1 MAPKVLEIL
10 WRVFMQKFQRKN
22 HSITASNNGL
32 VTKIKTLIF
41 RRILRG
47 NLTHFKMKKT
57 LFIIILWMTA
67 LWAQF
72 ETPVTLSAK
81 AESSAR
87 AGEVVNI
94 LVTASMDAE
103 WKVYALRDQGEGP
116 IATRVVVTGDAIE
129 SVGMVLEP
137 ETEPKYDDGFLTNTR
152 THQGGVTFTA
162 PIRIKDDLS
171 PGTYDLKV
179 GVLYQV
185 CNESLCYP
193 PKEEFLDISNIV
205 EAGEAREDRMDMVMV
220 ADVFDRSGNI
230 NLDAAIEQGFFSFVL
245 LAISMGF
252 LALLTPCVFP
262 MIPITVSYFT
272 HQGEMGEGKPL
283 KNAIIYTLGII
294 GAFSILGF
302 ILALTLGASGANQ
315 LASNPWVN
323 LFIAA
328 LFIYFALSLFGMYE
342 IQLPE
347 KLRQFSL
354 KQEGRGGII
363 GTLFMAVTFT
373 LTSFTCTVQF
383 VGLLLVAASQG
394 QWFWPMVGMV
404 VFSAAFAL
412 PFFFLALFPQY
423 LAKMPKSGGWLNSVK
438 VVLGFLEMAA
448 AFKFLS
454 NTDLVWGWGFFSHN
468 AVLAV
473 WAILMLLAGVY
484 LLGKIQLPHD
494 SPVKSVSVPR
504 LMLSTAFLTFGLYL
518 TSGLFGQ
525 RIHGIIY
532 AYLPPVVEGESGS
545 VRTNGAS
552 MAEEYEWFSEVEDGL
567 AEARRTGKSVFI
579 DFTGYTCTN
588 CRWMEANIFTKQEVK
603 DRFGQMI
610 LVQLYTDGGPNHRE
624 TQQYEI
630 DRFGTAALP
639 FYVILNPD
647 DEVITT
653 FPGMTRNLDDFLDF
667 LDEGLAG

>member
-1 MAPKVLEIL
+1 MVL
-10 WRVFMQKFQRKN
+10 
-22 HSITASNNGL
+22 
-32 VTKIKTLIF
+32 IKKS
-41 RRILRG
+41 
-47 NLTHFKMKKT
+47 KMKKI
-57 LFIIILWMTA
+57 FITIIFLMSSIWG
-67 LWAQF
+67 QF
-72 ETPVTLSAK
+72 QTPVSLSAK
-81 AESSAR
+81 IESIAR
-87 AGEVVNI
+87 AGEVAKLV
-94 LVTASMDAE
+94 VTAKMDSE
-103 WKVYALRDQGEGP
+103 WKIYALRDQGEGP
-116 IATRVVVTGDAIE
+116 IATRVTVLGDIIKDSGLVE
-129 SVGMVLEP
+129 EDEP
-137 ETEPKYDDGFLTNTR
+137 LAKYDDGFLTVTK
-152 THQGGVTFTA
+152 THQGGAVFTA
-162 PIRIKDDLS
+162 PILLNEDIA
-171 PGTYDLKV
+171 PGTYDLNV
-179 GVLYQV
+179 VVLFQV
-185 CNESLCYP
+185 CNEALCYP
-193 PKEEFLDISNIV
+193 PKEESLIV
-205 EAGEAREDRMDMVMV
+205 PITIETGEPREDRLDIVLV
-220 ADVFDRSGNI
+220 SDVFDKSGNI
-230 NLDAAIEQGFFSFVL
+230 NLEAAIDQGFFSFVL

-262 MIPITVSYFT
+262 MIPITVSFFT
-272 HQGEMGEGKPL
+272 QQGESGQGKPL

-294 GAFSILGF
+294 ATFSILGF

-342 IQLPE
+342 IEVPE
-347 KLRQFSL
+347 KLRHLSL
-354 KQEGRGGII
+354 KQEGRGGVV

-394 QWFWPMVGMV
+394 QWFWPLIGMI
-404 VFSAAFAL
+404 VFSAAFAF

-423 LAKMPKSGGWLNSVK
+423 LAKMPKSGGWLNAVK
-438 VVLGFLEMAA
+438 VVMGFLELAA

-473 WAILMLLAGVY
+473 WAVLMLLAGFY

-494 SPVKSVSVPR
+494 SPLASVSVPR
-504 LMLSTAFLTFGLYL
+504 LMLSAAFLTFGLYL

-532 AYLPPVVEGESGS
+532 AYLPPVVESDTGAVS
-545 VRTNGAS
+545 TNGNS
-552 MAEEYEWFSEVEDGL
+552 MAEEFKWYRDLDKGL
-567 AEARRTGKSVFI
+567 TEAKATGKPVFI

-588 CRWMEANIFTKQEVK
+588 CRWMEANIFTKREVK
-603 DRFGQMI
+603 DRFNEMI

-624 TQQYEI
+624 NQEYEI

-639 FYVILNPD
+639 FYVIISPY
-647 DEVITT
+647 DEIITT
-653 FPGMTRNLDDFLDF
+653 FPGMTRDLDNFLDF

>member
-1 MAPKVLEIL
+1 MSSLL
-10 WRVFMQKFQRKN
+10 GQFQ
-22 HSITASNNGL
+22 S
-32 VTKIKTLIF
+32 
-41 RRILRG
+41 
-47 NLTHFKMKKT
+47 
-57 LFIIILWMTA
+57 
-67 LWAQF
+67 
-72 ETPVTLSAK
+72 PVSLSAK
-81 AESSAR
+81 IDSNAR
-87 AGEVVNI
+87 SGEVVKVV
-94 LVTASMDAE
+94 VTAEMDSE
-103 WKVYALRDQGEGP
+103 WKIYALRDQGEGP
-116 IATRVVVTGDAIE
+116 IATRVTVLGDIIKDSGLVEEAEPIE
-129 SVGMVLEP
+129 
-137 ETEPKYDDGFLTNTR
+137 KYDDGFLTITK
-152 THQGGVTFTA
+152 THQGGAIFTA
-162 PIRIKDDLS
+162 PILLNEDIP
-171 PGTYDLKV
+171 PGAYNLEV
-179 GVLYQV
+179 VVLFQV

-193 PKEEFLDISNIV
+193 PKEEFITVPITIDS
-205 EAGEAREDRMDMVMV
+205 GDPREDRLAIVLV
-220 ADVFDRSGNI
+220 SDVFDKSGNI
-230 NLDAAIEQGFFSFVL
+230 NLEAAIDQGFFSFVL

-262 MIPITVSYFT
+262 MIPITVSFFT
-272 HQGEMGEGKPL
+272 QQGESKQGKPL

-294 GAFSILGF
+294 ATFSILGF

-342 IQLPE
+342 IEVPQ

-354 KQEGRGGII
+354 NQEGRGGVI

-394 QWFWPMVGMV
+394 QWFWPMIGMI
-404 VFSAAFAL
+404 VFSAAFAF

-438 VVLGFLEMAA
+438 VVMGFLELAA

-473 WAILMLLAGVY
+473 WAVLMLLVGFY

-494 SPVKSVSVPR
+494 SPLVSVSVPR
-504 LMLSTAFLTFGLYL
+504 LMLSAAFLTFGLYL

-532 AYLPPVVEGESGS
+532 AYLPPIVEADTGAVS
-545 VRTNGAS
+545 TNGNS
-552 MAEEYEWFSEVEDGL
+552 MAEDFKWYRDLEKGLSEAKV
-567 AEARRTGKSVFI
+567 TSKPVFI

-588 CRWMEANIFTKQEVK
+588 CRWMEANIFTKREVK
-603 DRFGQMI
+603 DRF
-610 LVQLYTDGGPNHRE
+610 
-624 TQQYEI
+624 
-630 DRFGTAALP
+630 
-639 FYVILNPD
+639 
-647 DEVITT
+647 
-653 FPGMTRNLDDFLDF
+653 
-667 LDEGLAG
+667 

>member
-1 MAPKVLEIL
+1 
-10 WRVFMQKFQRKN
+10 
-22 HSITASNNGL
+22 
-32 VTKIKTLIF
+32 
-41 RRILRG
+41 
-47 NLTHFKMKKT
+47 
-57 LFIIILWMTA
+57 MTA

-193 PKEEFLDISNIV
+193 PKEEFLDISIIV

-252 LALLTPCVFP
+252 LALLTPCVFA

-624 TQQYEI
+624 KQQYEI

>member
-1 MAPKVLEIL
+1 LNE
-10 WRVFMQKFQRKN
+10 
-22 HSITASNNGL
+22 
-32 VTKIKTLIF
+32 
-41 RRILRG
+41 
-47 NLTHFKMKKT
+47 
-57 LFIIILWMTA
+57 
-67 LWAQF
+67 
-72 ETPVTLSAK
+72 
-81 AESSAR
+81 
-87 AGEVVNI
+87 
-94 LVTASMDAE
+94 D
-103 WKVYALRDQGEGP
+103 
-116 IATRVVVTGDAIE
+116 IA
-129 SVGMVLEP
+129 
-137 ETEPKYDDGFLTNTR
+137 
-152 THQGGVTFTA
+152 
-162 PIRIKDDLS
+162 
-171 PGTYDLKV
+171 PGTYDLNV
-179 GVLYQV
+179 VVLFQV
-185 CNESLCYP
+185 CNEALCYP
-193 PKEEFLDISNIV
+193 PKEESLIV
-205 EAGEAREDRMDMVMV
+205 PITIEIGEPREDRLDIVLV
-220 ADVFDRSGNI
+220 SDVFDKSGNI
-230 NLDAAIEQGFFSFVL
+230 NLEAAIDQGFFSFVL

-262 MIPITVSYFT
+262 MIPITVSFFT
-272 HQGEMGEGKPL
+272 QQGESGQGKPL

-294 GAFSILGF
+294 ATFSILGF

-342 IQLPE
+342 IEVPE
-347 KLRQFSL
+347 KLRHLSL
-354 KQEGRGGII
+354 KQEGRGGVV

-394 QWFWPMVGMV
+394 QWFWPLIGMI
-404 VFSAAFAL
+404 VFSAAFAF

-423 LAKMPKSGGWLNSVK
+423 LAKMPKSGGWLNAVK
-438 VVLGFLEMAA
+438 VVMGFLELAA

-473 WAILMLLAGVY
+473 WAVLMLLAGFY

-494 SPVKSVSVPR
+494 SPLASVSVPR
-504 LMLSTAFLTFGLYL
+504 LMLSAAFLTFGLYL

-532 AYLPPVVEGESGS
+532 AYLPPVVESDTGAVS
-545 VRTNGAS
+545 TNGNS
-552 MAEEYEWFSEVEDGL
+552 MAEEFKWYRDLDKGL
-567 AEARRTGKSVFI
+567 TEAKATGRPVFI

-588 CRWMEANIFTKQEVK
+588 CRWMEANIFTKREVK
-603 DRFGQMI
+603 DRFNEMI

-624 TQQYEI
+624 NQEYEI

-639 FYVILNPD
+639 FYVIISPY
-647 DEVITT
+647 DEIITT
-653 FPGMTRNLDDFLDF
+653 FPGMTRDLDNFLDF